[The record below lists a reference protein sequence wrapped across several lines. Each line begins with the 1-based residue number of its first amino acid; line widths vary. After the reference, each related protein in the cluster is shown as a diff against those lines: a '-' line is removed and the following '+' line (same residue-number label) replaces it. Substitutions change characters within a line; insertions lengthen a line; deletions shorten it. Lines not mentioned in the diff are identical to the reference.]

1 MPLPTK
7 MKIENSTK
15 KNHLKSSPLK
25 LIWPIGTRLWWNGPC
40 VAPFQNYIRWP
51 PPANQDI
58 FLSFDT
64 TWRIFKYILHE
75 LCFWFDTEYC
85 KNKYLHL
92 LQLVQ
97 HLYMLFAVWFLP
109 CWILLNTALRPL
121 DLWFGSLVHFKVH
134 YQKSQSKMLWVILCA
149 YLLIGF
155 LQKLITSI
163 CPILLI
169 HEHKQNISSYNT
181 LSKITKTTVKK
192 LISSSVKENLKTKV
206 KNEL

>member
-1 MPLPTK
+1 MMPLPTK

-109 CWILLNTALRPL
+109 CWILHC
-121 DLWFGSLVHFKVH
+121 DLWTCGLAGWS
-134 YQKSQSKMLWVILCA
+134 ILK
-149 YLLIGF
+149 YI
-155 LQKLITSI
+155 IR
-163 CPILLI
+163 
-169 HEHKQNISSYNT
+169 
-181 LSKITKTTVKK
+181 
-192 LISSSVKENLKTKV
+192 NLKAKCFGWFYV
-206 KNEL
+206 HIY